1 VAALSWLAW
10 GCLEAKTPTGPK
22 PTGPNVSPPT
32 VTTIPGRDTTVDST
46 GVLYIEVVARDQARI
61 DTVTLQISGA
71 PISFMADTVRDT
83 AFDALY
89 PVALGS
95 LHHKPFSFR
104 VAASDVLGRGT
115 VTDSINVRL
124 K

>member
-1 VAALSWLAW
+1 MAVLGWLAW

-22 PTGPNVSPPT
+22 PNGPDVSPPS
-32 VTTIPGRDTTVDST
+32 VTTVPGRDTTVDSI
-46 GVLYIEVVARDQARI
+46 GVLYIEVIARDQTLI
-61 DTVTLQISGA
+61 DTVAMQISGA
-71 PISFMADTVRDT
+71 PVSFLADTVHDT
-83 AFDALY
+83 VFDALY

-95 LHHKPFSFR
+95 LHHRPFSFR
-104 VAASDVLGRGT
+104 VAVSDVLGHGT